1 MLIDLSLLIVE
12 FIELYMVSDLSLF
25 SYMLSVELY
34 VD

>member
-25 SYMLSVELY
+25 SYMSSVELY